1 MRFKSRGATPGT
13 DQLCTVDE
21 IEERDCKAVVEIWC
35 VQEGVC
41 GWEKWAPMTVLCCFL
56 LERRVRLLIT

>member
-1 MRFKSRGATPGT
+1 
-13 DQLCTVDE
+13 LCTVDE